1 MNILVKKSLG
11 VSALTAALL
20 ISGCQNTG
28 HHSLANQANVS
39 IQQAQLLTQEQ
50 PLLKSSLLVTWTLSD
65 AKTPVDIYVS
75 NSPAAEKKR
84 VASNIIGN
92 SYVLP
97 RDLTQRQYV
106 YIQPQ
111 QGTGQWVA
119 ERVLPLEGGF
129 NFRDLG
135 GYVSQDGRMVQWG
148 KLYRSG
154 TMVDLTQ
161 QDYDYLGKLNLSV
174 MCDFRSREE
183 LQQEPTAWK
192 QFAPAAHYMTRDYS
206 MREIMSSS
214 GALRFDQVKTAEQAQ
229 EMFKGF
235 YRTSP
240 YRFKESL
247 SEMFNSLAENKAPLA
262 FNCSAGKDR
271 TGMAAALILTALDIP
286 REVIEQDYALTE
298 KVANFGQ
305 REMVRRM
312 RAEQQGK
319 TASAPHSGIEAMPR
333 EARNVFMGSNPIF
346 IRAMFEELEKNH
358 GSARNFIRDELKIDD
373 AKIARIQQLYL
384 TELR

>member
-1 MNILVKKSLG
+1 MNIFVKKTFG
-11 VSALTAALL
+11 ISALTAALL
-20 ISGCQNTG
+20 ISGCQNTT
-28 HHSLANQANVS
+28 HTSAANQTTVS
-39 IQQAQLLTQEQ
+39 IQTAQLLTQEQ

-65 AKTPVDIYVS
+65 AKTPVDIYVAS
-75 NSPAAEKKR
+75 NPTAKKTL

-92 SYVLP
+92 SYLLP
-97 RDLTQRQYV
+97 RDLEQRQYV
-106 YIQPQ
+106 YIQPKK
-111 QGTGQWVA
+111 GAGQWVA

-135 GYVSQDGRMVQWG
+135 GYTTQDGRMVQWG

-161 QDYDYLGKLNLSV
+161 HDFEYLSKLDIGV

-183 LQQEPTAWK
+183 IQQEPTAWK
-192 QFAPAAHYMTRDYS
+192 NFAPTADYQTKDYS
-206 MREIMSSS
+206 MREMMSAS
-214 GALRFDQVKTAEQAQ
+214 LRFDQVKTAEQAQ

-240 YRFKESL
+240 YRFKSEL
-247 SEMFNSLAENKAPLA
+247 SKMFNDLADNKAPLA

-271 TGMAAALILTALDIP
+271 TGMAAALILTALDVP
-286 REVIEQDYALTE
+286 RATIEQDYALTE
-298 KVANFGQ
+298 KVANYGQ
-305 REMVRRM
+305 REIARRM
-312 RAEQQGK
+312 RAEAQGK
-319 TASAPHSGIEAMPR
+319 AVSSPHTGIEAMPR

-346 IRAMFEELEKNH
+346 IRAMFAELEKNH

-373 AKIARIQQLYL
+373 HKIARIQELYL
-384 TELR
+384 MEVR

>member
-1 MNILVKKSLG
+1 MNDFAKKSLG
-11 VSALTAALL
+11 ISALAAALL
-20 ISGCQNTG
+20 LSGCQSTAQDAA
-28 HHSLANQANVS
+28 ANQSAVT

-65 AKTPVDIYVS
+65 SKSPVDIYVAS
-75 NSPAAEKKR
+75 NPSAEKTL

-97 RDLTQRQYV
+97 RNLEQRQYV
-106 YIQPQ
+106 YIQPK
-111 QGTGQWVA
+111 QGAGQWVA

-135 GYVSQDGRMVQWG
+135 GYPAHAGKQVQWG

-154 TMVDLTQ
+154 TMVDLTTH
-161 QDYDYLGKLNLSV
+161 DYAYLSKLNISV
-174 MCDFRSREE
+174 MCDFRAREE

-192 QFAPAAHYMTRDYS
+192 SFAPNADYQTRDYS

-247 SEMFNSLAENKAPLA
+247 SNMFNALADNKAPLA

-271 TGMAAALILTALDIP
+271 TGVAAALVLTALDVP
-286 REVIEQDYALTE
+286 RDVIEQDYAMTE

-305 REMVRRM
+305 REMLRRM

-319 TASAPHSGIEAMPR
+319 TAAAPHSGIEAMPAA
-333 EARNVFMGSNPIF
+333 ARNVFMGSDPIF

-373 AKIARIQQLYL
+373 QKIARIQKLYL
-384 TELR
+384 AEVR

>member
-1 MNILVKKSLG
+1 MNILVKKTVG
-11 VSALTAALL
+11 ISALTAALL
-20 ISGCQNTG
+20 ISGCQNTT
-28 HHSLANQANVS
+28 HTSAANQTTVS
-39 IQQAQLLTQEQ
+39 IQTAQLLTQEQ
-50 PLLKSSLLVTWTLSD
+50 PLLNSSLLVTWTLSD
-65 AKTPVDIYVS
+65 AKTPVDIYVATNPS
-75 NSPAAEKKR
+75 AEKKR

-92 SYVLP
+92 SYLLP
-97 RDLTQRQYV
+97 RDLDQRQYV
-106 YIQPQ
+106 YIQPKE
-111 QGTGQWVA
+111 GAGQWVA

-135 GYVSQDGRMVQWG
+135 GYTTQDGRMVQWG

-161 QDYDYLGKLNLSV
+161 HDFEYLSKLDIGV

-183 LQQEPTAWK
+183 IQQEPTAWK
-192 QFAPAAHYMTRDYS
+192 NFAPTADYQTKDYS
-206 MREIMSSS
+206 MREMMSAS
-214 GALRFDQVKTAEQAQ
+214 LRFDQVKTAEQAQ

-240 YRFKESL
+240 YRFKSEL
-247 SEMFNSLAENKAPLA
+247 SKMFNDLADNKAPLA

-271 TGMAAALILTALDIP
+271 TGMAAALILTALDVP
-286 REVIEQDYALTE
+286 RATIEQDYALTE
-298 KVANFGQ
+298 KVANYGQ
-305 REMVRRM
+305 REIARRM
-312 RAEQQGK
+312 RAEAQGK
-319 TASAPHSGIEAMPR
+319 AVSSPHTGIEAMPR

-346 IRAMFEELEKNH
+346 IRAMFAELEKNH